1 MENDVKRI
9 FGHSDK
15 FVGAWAL
22 VATLQMVAQEGA
34 REVFL
39 ASMPGQG
46 YNAAHLFSMPDSPSM
61 NADSKSPFDLKSFQ
75 RSEKGGPIMPQAP
88 AIEKSVLSM
97 MCVDPTNIVGQCVS
111 EGMTGDYFYV
121 PAHRIL
127 WEIFESRYSR
137 NIFID
142 VTSVA
147 QELVDRN
154 QLEAVGGYAG
164 LNDIFTY
171 TSTTAL
177 FRLHF
182 ETLKEKYIRRSIIL
196 TANRASENA
205 YGADA
210 EVDALLDQT
219 EQEVLQIRQSA
230 SKGEKWSLK
239 EDIQTAVSNF
249 ERMMTSGGEI
259 LGIST
264 GYPKLDRMIN
274 GMKPGELF
282 VIAARPS
289 MGKTSFLLNIVEHLV
304 LDLRKPVLTFSCE
317 MPSVQL
323 VERLLYARS
332 GVSKQSLLAQKG
344 TLSREEQKRIKSA
357 VRELMASKL
366 IIDDT
371 AAISISELR
380 AKARRVQREHPDLC
394 AIGIDYLQLM
404 RSHTKQA
411 QNSREREIAEISGGL
426 KSLAK
431 ELKLP
436 IVVLAQLNRG
446 PESRTGKNKGVPM
459 MSDLRESGA
468 IEQDADMVGLLYRFA
483 YYAEDDEQ
491 REEVGTDANLLLAK
505 NRNGPTGDVP
515 LTFVAEL
522 MRFTPR
528 IPREGE
534 EEG

>member
-1 MENDVKRI
+1 MRGEFSCQSLRAELQCAAQSSPQVSVSTD
-9 FGHSDK
+9 DK
-15 FVGAWAL
+15 ASFDFKSAPHAPAERGGAL
-22 VATLQMVAQEGA
+22 
-34 REVFL
+34 
-39 ASMPGQG
+39 
-46 YNAAHLFSMPDSPSM
+46 
-61 NADSKSPFDLKSFQ
+61 
-75 RSEKGGPIMPQAP
+75 MPQAP
-88 AIEKSVLSM
+88 GVEKSVLSM
-97 MCVDPTNIVGQCVS
+97 MCIDPTNVVGQCIS
-111 EGMTGDYFYV
+111 EGMTADYFYV
-121 PAHRIL
+121 PSHRIL
-127 WEIFESRYSR
+127 WEIFRSRYEKGVM
-137 NIFID
+137 ID
-142 VTSVA
+142 PTSVA
-147 QELVDRN
+147 QELTDRH
-154 QLEAVGGYAG
+154 QLEAVGGFAG
-164 LNDIFTY
+164 LNDIFSFT
-171 TSTTAL
+171 TTTAL

-182 ETLKEKYIRRSIIL
+182 ETLKEKYILRSIIL
-196 TANRASENA
+196 TANRASEGA
-205 YGADA
+205 YAG
-210 EVDALLDQT
+210 EVEVESLLDQT
-219 EQEVLQIRQSA
+219 EQDVLQIRQSA
-230 SKGEKWSLK
+230 AKGEEWSLK
-239 EDIQTAVSNF
+239 ADIKQAMSNF
-249 ERMMTSGGEI
+249 ERMMNTKGEI

-274 GMKPGELF
+274 GLKPGELF

-304 LDLRKPVLTFSCE
+304 LELKKPVLTFSCE

-332 GVSKQSLLAQKG
+332 GVSKQKLLAQQG
-344 TLSREEQKRIKSA
+344 VLSPEDMARVKQA

-380 AKARRVQREHPDLC
+380 AKARRAQRDNPDLC

-436 IVVLAQLNRG
+436 IIVLAQLNRG

-459 MSDLRESGA
+459 MSDLRESGS

-522 MRFTPR
+522 MRFTTR
-528 IPREGE
+528 IPREDE
-534 EEG
+534 EE

>member
-1 MENDVKRI
+1 MCPD
-9 FGHSDK
+9 DK
-15 FVGAWAL
+15 A
-22 VATLQMVAQEGA
+22 
-34 REVFL
+34 
-39 ASMPGQG
+39 
-46 YNAAHLFSMPDSPSM
+46 
-61 NADSKSPFDLKSFQ
+61 PFDLKSAPPADN
-75 RSEKGGPIMPQAP
+75 KGGSIMPQAP
-88 AIEKSVLSM
+88 GVEKSVLSM
-97 MCVDPTNIVGQCVS
+97 MCIDPTNIVGMCVA

-127 WEIFESRYSR
+127 WEIFRLRYEKGVM
-137 NIFID
+137 ID
-142 VTSVA
+142 PTSVA
-147 QELVDRN
+147 QELTDRK
-154 QLEAVGGYAG
+154 QLESVGGFAG
-164 LNDIFTY
+164 LNDIFSFT
-171 TSTTAL
+171 TTTAL
-177 FRLHF
+177 FRLHY
-182 ETLKEKYIRRSIIL
+182 ETLKEKYILRSIIL
-196 TANRASENA
+196 TANRASEGA
-205 YGADA
+205 YAGEA
-210 EVDALLDQT
+210 EVEALLDQT

-230 SKGEKWSLK
+230 AKGEEWSLK
-239 EDIQTAVSNF
+239 ADIKQAVTNF
-249 ERMMTSGGEI
+249 ERMMNSGGEI

-304 LDLRKPVLTFSCE
+304 LELKKPVLTFSCE

-332 GVSKQSLLAQKG
+332 GVSKQKLLAQKG
-344 TLSREEQKRIKSA
+344 ALAPEDMKRIKHA
-357 VRELMASKL
+357 VRELQASKL

-380 AKARRVQREHPDLC
+380 AKARRVLREHPDLC

-431 ELKLP
+431 ELRLP
-436 IVVLAQLNRG
+436 IIVLAQLNRG
-446 PESRTGKNKGVPM
+446 PENRAGKNKGTPM

-468 IEQDADMVGLLYRFA
+468 IEQDADMIGLLYRSA

-491 REEVGTDANLLLAK
+491 REEVGTDANLALAK

-515 LTFVAEL
+515 LTFQAEL
-522 MRFTPR
+522 MRFSTR
-528 IPREGE
+528 IPREDDE
-534 EEG
+534 E